1 MLDSGLTDV
10 VYSNHESG
18 LTEPNAK
25 PSRAG
30 DTGRQPRQRAE
41 REKMYYAIQVIGCGK
56 NRRYCIQQVLDN
68 HRGTNPT
75 TGRSYRTLEQ
85 AQEIAA
91 SLGYQIEKMGDY
103 WEII

>member
-1 MLDSGLTDV
+1 MWYTPIMKRL
-10 VYSNHESG
+10 NR
-18 LTEPNAK
+18 TEHQAK
-25 PSRAG
+25 PSRRHRTAAP
-30 DTGRQPRQRAE
+30 TEGRKG
-41 REKMYYAIQVIGCGK
+41 EKMYYAIQVIGCGK

-85 AQEIAA
+85 AQEVAA
-91 SLGYQIEKMGDY
+91 SLGYQIEKVGDY